1 MGIKV
6 VTPPIVDPIAILGL
20 SALKLHLNEA
30 ADVTDNDSLITTYC
44 QVAWDYCER
53 YSWRQLLTA
62 SLRLS
67 LPGWVPEYSRS
78 ESYRCKASII
88 ALPRPRVASIES
100 VQYYD
105 NDNALQTLNPDD
117 WSADLESDVAELLIY
132 DFPTVYDRPDAVR
145 INYTAGFG
153 TTAAAFPPVL
163 LHAVRLLVGGYYATR
178 EPSDSDTTTVDALLE
193 AIWIRDERLAE
204 YE

>member
-6 VTPPIVDPIAILGL
+6 VTPPAVEPIAILGL

-30 ADVTDNDSLITTYC
+30 ADVADNDSLITAYC
-44 QVAWDYCER
+44 LTAWDYCER
-53 YSWRQLLTA
+53 YTWRQLLTA
-62 SLRLS
+62 GLRLS
-67 LPGWVPEYSRS
+67 LPSWRDV
-78 ESYRCKASII
+78 I
-88 ALPRPRVASIES
+88 AMPRPATVAIAS
-100 VQYYD
+100 VQYFD
-105 NDNALQTLNPDD
+105 DANVLQTLSTNE
-117 WSADLESDVAELLIY
+117 WAADLDADVVELLIY

-145 INYTAGFG
+145 INFTAGYG

-178 EPSDSDTTTVDALLE
+178 EPSNTDTATVDALLE
-193 AIWIRDERLAE
+193 AIEIRDERLAE